1 MEVNIFFW
9 ETERM
14 DSFWETTRMA
24 SLKGSPLTPAD
35 YVKSCP

>member
-9 ETERM
+9 ETARM

-35 YVKSCP
+35 YVKSCQ